1 MISKKQIL
9 EVLNYIKNKCNENP
23 CSDCPFHYDDG
34 CNIQQ
39 PPQEW
44 NLKENEK
51 EEKWTPFKD

>member
-9 EVLNYIKNKCNENP
+9 EVLNYIKNECNENP
-23 CSDCPFHYDDG
+23 CSDCPFYDDG

-39 PPQEW
+39 PPHKW
-44 NLKENEK
+44 DLKENEK